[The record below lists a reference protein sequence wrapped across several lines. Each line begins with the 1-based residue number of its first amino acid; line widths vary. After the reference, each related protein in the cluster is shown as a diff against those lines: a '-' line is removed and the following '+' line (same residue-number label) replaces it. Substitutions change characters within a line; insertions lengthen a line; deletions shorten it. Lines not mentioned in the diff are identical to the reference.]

1 MAQTNRIPI
10 AENPPAAG
18 GYLLPPEQG
27 EILTNGMLVEAG
39 AIALAGD
46 ARATGAIKTQFPI
59 WLGTPTAGPV
69 GEGAAKPV
77 TGAEFGQTVINV
89 KKFATIVLFTDEM
102 LEDVQSGD
110 LNVLVDSGI
119 RTAIND
125 VIDAHACG
133 LDKGVVTTPPSVFDS
148 WLSQTAT
155 SVEYD
160 QTKPDGLQLAI
171 SHAMGILEGNGYGN
185 PGQMGV
191 LLGFGFAQVLRDARS
206 SLDTSMPIYGP
217 GTGRDPL
224 YGLSSFVSTNLAIA
238 SAAASGT
245 APPVLGFVVSRP
257 NLHVRIRKDV
267 ALSTSSEA
275 TVNDGVQDRKLFQ
288 ENLTAVRYE
297 TRLAFMIHDIDRAVV
312 KIVNAA

>member
-1 MAQTNRIPI
+1 MANRIPLSEGI
-10 AENPPAAG
+10 PAAG

-27 EILTNGMLVEAG
+27 DILTQGLLMEAG

-46 ARATGAIKTQFPI
+46 ARATSAIKTQFPI

-77 TGAEFGQTVINV
+77 TGAEFGQAVMDV

-102 LEDVQSGD
+102 IEDVQAGD

-119 RTAIND
+119 RQAIND
-125 VIDAHACG
+125 VVDAHAIG
-133 LDKGVVTTPPSVFDS
+133 IDSGVAITTVFNNALKDT
-148 WLSQTAT
+148 TAT
-155 SVEYD
+155 VEY
-160 QTKPDGLQLAI
+160 QQAKPDGLQLAI
-171 SHAMGILEGNGYGN
+171 SQAMGILEANGYGN
-185 PGQMGV
+185 PGQMGA

-224 YGLSSFVSTNLAIA
+224 YGINAETSTNLTN
-238 SAAASGT
+238 AAT
-245 APPVLGFVVSRP
+245 APAATDVLGFVVHRP

-267 ALSTSSEA
+267 SVSTSSEA
-275 TVNDGVQDRKLFQ
+275 TVNDGTADRKLFQ
-288 ENLTAVRYE
+288 EDLTAVRYE
-297 TRLAFMIHDIDRAVV
+297 TRLAFMVHDINRAVV
-312 KIVNAA
+312 KIVNAT